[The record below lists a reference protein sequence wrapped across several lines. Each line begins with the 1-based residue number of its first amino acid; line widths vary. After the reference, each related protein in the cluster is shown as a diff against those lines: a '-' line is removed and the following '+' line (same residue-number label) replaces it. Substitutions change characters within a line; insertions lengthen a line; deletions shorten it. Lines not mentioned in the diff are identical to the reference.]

1 MKTTWGTNHIVNDFK
16 KYSLALTV
24 GGLLI
29 TLSLFWFNET
39 GSRSFLVFAGL
50 LTIIGIYVSYLS
62 CTDTL
67 IRKENQSKAFA
78 GVLLILSIIYVFIFP
93 PLTVPDEAHHFYSSY
108 WLADAI
114 TGQVNEEGFLVRSSD
129 WNLFAN
135 MQDNAIDFKDYQTVL
150 SNFELFQTDQSYET
164 VDYFTFSLGSENPP
178 AKIATTLA
186 ILLGKLLN
194 LGTYPLFYLGRL
206 FNAISYAICAFIAY
220 RLMPF
225 GKNVVMGISLLPMT
239 LHLVGSYSYDV
250 GIISLA
256 MLLTAM
262 LLKAIFDDGLIKRAL
277 TASILVASA
286 LLAPCKLIYS
296 TIILL
301 VLFIPNRRFQSKRT
315 ALLYKGGV
323 LVAPLLAILALR
335 MASISDLAVVT
346 QQLDVRGSETGHF
359 YELAF
364 ILHNPMAAIAI
375 FFRSLIVQG
384 DFYWSTALGR
394 SLGWFQADIA
404 TPYFYCIPLLLGLIL
419 TAQQDSLDTQKI
431 PAWLRMALLVIAGMT
446 FAGSMLSM
454 FIGHTFDT
462 EPIIQ
467 GVQGRYILPVA
478 VPLVLALR
486 SNNVQITRDAF
497 PTILTVFSITNLVFL
512 MHVVACAIV

>member
-1 MKTTWGTNHIVNDFK
+1 MEKTCGSAHFIRNIK
-16 KYSLALTV
+16 KYSPTLAV
-24 GGLLI
+24 GGFLSI
-29 TLSLFWFNET
+29 LSLFWFNET
-39 GSRSFLVFAGL
+39 GSGFFLLFSTLA
-50 LTIIGIYVSYLS
+50 TMCGIYLTHMKCSGAFS
-62 CTDTL
+62 Q
-67 IRKENQSKAFA
+67 KENRGKSFA
-78 GVLLILSIIYVFIFP
+78 GVLLLLSVIYTFVFP

-108 WLADAI
+108 WLADVL
-114 TGQVNEEGFLVRSSD
+114 TGQTNKDGFLVRATD
-129 WNLFAN
+129 WDLFAN
-135 MQDNAIDFKDYQTVL
+135 LQNNTVEYEDYRTVL
-150 SNFELFQTDQSYET
+150 SDFELFQTDQSYET
-164 VDYFTFSLGSENPP
+164 VDYFKFSLGSENPP

-225 GKNVVMGISLLPMT
+225 GKNVVVGISLLPMT

-262 LLKAIFDDGLIKRAL
+262 LLKAIFDDGLIERAL
-277 TASILVASA
+277 AASILVASA

-335 MASISDLAVVT
+335 MASISDLAAVT

-364 ILHNPMAAIAI
+364 ILQSPMAAIAI

-419 TAQQDSLDTQKI
+419 AAQQDSLDTQKI

-478 VPLVLALR
+478 VSLVLALR

-512 MHVVACAIV
+512 MHIVASAIV